1 MDNYDGNNWGQN
13 GPKLVTRVL
22 NGQCNNMFKKITDTT
37 QCTPLNL
44 TVFPSRLG
52 YPIHWSQ
59 INLLFDPNKM
69 ESTLKA
75 VENSHFVHIS
85 SSITKTYNVRKDFK
99 SPFIIISQ
107 RACPITYGIADN
119 YFQ

>member
-22 NGQCNNMFKKITDTT
+22 NDKCNNTFKKINDTT
-37 QCTPLNL
+37 QCTALDL
-44 TVFPSRLG
+44 TVFPPQLG

-59 INLLFDPNKM
+59 IGVLFDPKKM

-85 SSITKTYNVRKDFK
+85 SSITKKYNITKDSKSSLMAISLRTCPTTYEV
-99 SPFIIISQ
+99 
-107 RACPITYGIADN
+107 ADN